1 MSNQLIEAQRYEIY
15 LGLQRKWSETRIAKE
30 IGGSKSTVCRE
41 IRRNA
46 KTDGSY
52 VWKQAQAKC
61 DSRKHGFKGN
71 RRKPDELWWRIDRM
85 IEEDWSPGQ
94 IAGVLRKEGV
104 HVCKQ
109 TIYNHV
115 HADTTGKLAR
125 HMPHELKYTR
135 RLRRQRPVKATNIA
149 NRTSIHERPAE
160 ADGKRFGDWEMDTIV
175 DSYGHAILTLTE
187 RSTNFILMERL
198 KEGRKAVPT
207 AKTVVRLLFPYRKY
221 VRTITTDNGCEF
233 AAHLDITK
241 GLTTKGGD
249 KVIVYFADSYSA
261 WQKGTIENANKLIRK
276 YIPKKL
282 ILTILRMY
290 TSRKFSTNSIEGQE
304 KSYNLIHLNCAF
316 SKIFCNVALAVGLCT
331 KKKNQIRLH
340 FFSLKIVCFQNKVYI
355 CTTKKCGS
363 SSVGRAS
370 ASQAE
375 GRGFESR
382 LPLCEKEENHHR
394 FSSFSA
400 YCKF

>member
-15 LGLQRKWSETRIAKE
+15 LGLQRKWNKTRIAKE
-30 IGGSKSTVCRE
+30 IGVSKSTVCRE
-41 IRRNA
+41 IKRSA
-46 KTDGSY
+46 KGDGSY
-52 VWKQAQAKC
+52 VWKQAQVKC

-71 RRKPDELWWRIDRM
+71 RRKSEELWWRIDRM

-104 HVCKQ
+104 HIRKQ

-115 HADTTGKLAR
+115 HADTTGELAR

-135 RLRRQRPVKATNIA
+135 RLKRQRPPKSANIA

-160 ADGKRFGDWEMDTIV
+160 ADGRLFGDWEMDTIV
-175 DSYGHAILTLTE
+175 DSYGHAILTLTG

-207 AKTVVRLLFPYRKY
+207 AKTVVRMLFPYRKH

-241 GLTTKGGD
+241 GLTTKGGN
-249 KVIVYFADSYSA
+249 KVIVFFADSYSA

-276 YIPKKL
+276 YIPKKSDSNDFTDAYIKKVQYRL
-282 ILTILRMY
+282 NR
-290 TSRKFSTNSIEGQE
+290 RPRE
-304 KSYNLIHLNCAF
+304 K
-316 SKIFCNVALAVGLCT
+316 
-331 KKKNQIRLH
+331 LH
-340 FFSLKIVCFQNKVYI
+340 FDTPKLCFFKNI
-355 CTTKKCGS
+355 
-363 SSVGRAS
+363 
-370 ASQAE
+370 
-375 GRGFESR
+375 
-382 LPLCEKEENHHR
+382 L
-394 FSSFSA
+394 
-400 YCKF
+400 

>member
-30 IGGSKSTVCRE
+30 IGVSKSTVCRE

-71 RRKPDELWWRIDRM
+71 HRKPDELWWRIDRM

-104 HVCKQ
+104 HICKQ

-135 RLRRQRPVKATNIA
+135 RLRRQRPVKATNNA

-187 RSTNFILMERL
+187 RSTNFILLERL

-261 WQKGTIENANKLIRK
+261 WQKGAIENANKLIRK
-276 YIPKKL
+276 YIPKKADFNDFTDAYIKNVQYKL
-282 ILTILRMY
+282 NKRPREKQQFDTPKMCFFKNIL
-290 TSRKFSTNSIEGQE
+290 
-304 KSYNLIHLNCAF
+304 
-316 SKIFCNVALAVGLCT
+316 
-331 KKKNQIRLH
+331 
-340 FFSLKIVCFQNKVYI
+340 
-355 CTTKKCGS
+355 
-363 SSVGRAS
+363 
-370 ASQAE
+370 
-375 GRGFESR
+375 
-382 LPLCEKEENHHR
+382 
-394 FSSFSA
+394 
-400 YCKF
+400 